1 MGNQII
7 VTSYMDS
14 TKPSPHPG
22 REVGSIPGGTTAYKA
37 AGNRAFGRGGGGG
50 GGGEENFQIF
60 RRSGSRGTPLE
71 ILTHK
76 VS

>member
-37 AGNRAFGRGGGGG
+37 AGNRAFGRGGGGVG
-50 GGGEENFQIF
+50 VERRIF
-60 RRSGSRGTPLE
+60 KFFAGVGRGAHL
-71 ILTHK
+71 LK
-76 VS
+76 S